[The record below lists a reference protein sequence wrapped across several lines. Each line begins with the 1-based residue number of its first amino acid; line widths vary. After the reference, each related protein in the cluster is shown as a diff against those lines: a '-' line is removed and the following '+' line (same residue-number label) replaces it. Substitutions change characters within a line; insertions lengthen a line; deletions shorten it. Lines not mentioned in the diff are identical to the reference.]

1 MFCTS
6 CIKNDFSPFLLKNAR
21 RYHLTHEKMCAIIHV
36 NMGNY
41 PEKNRKENTTMK
53 KFFAILLSAALL
65 VSMFVVFAPASEA
78 VKADITVTVANG
90 VVSQYQ
96 PITLTADLDDD
107 NASETVDAAAIG
119 DGSWY
124 AFQNWTNMDASGETP
139 GTTGTIDVALAEA
152 ADLAKVSL
160 HLGVANVEL
169 TKADGSKVPYATSET
184 TIKVTA
190 GTVSKEITVEVAE
203 NTSAWVDVDLTGAN
217 TDAIKIEFVIPEN
230 GNATYSALVNEI
242 DVYVAPAAA
251 SSSSVA
257 SSEVSS
263 DVSSEVSSDV
273 SSEVSSDV
281 SSEVSSDVSSEVS
294 SDVSSEES
302 SAPAESLADQL
313 AGLVGEDNAESM
325 FDMVINAPETYVP
338 GESITVEVTIANVQ
352 AIVKEGGAA
361 DGADMYLHLVEGQ
374 LFYNNEFL
382 TLTNTVEEGVLLALE
397 EVKGFEDWCK
407 VKADN
412 QIEVS
417 ALTEKTSASYSK
429 KDGELV
435 FKFTFDV
442 SADATGDL
450 GFYITS
456 ESVWGS
462 SNAAD
467 GNAYGTTKV
476 VGNGSYAIISEYV
489 EEESSSS
496 SSVVESSSSAVES
509 SSSVAEST
517 EAPTPVEPGDAS
529 VGFVVFAILA
539 VVAIAGSA
547 VVIKSRR

>member
-1 MFCTS
+1 
-6 CIKNDFSPFLLKNAR
+6 
-21 RYHLTHEKMCAIIHV
+21 
-36 NMGNY
+36 
-41 PEKNRKENTTMK
+41 MK

-65 VSMFVVFAPASEA
+65 VSMFVVFAPAAEA
-78 VKADITVTVANG
+78 TNVALDATVTVAQPGAKPYKAVLNDG
-90 VVSQYQ
+90 AAADVFDTGVPLDWFSFFTADTADANVDENNVGTVVLDLATATVVSQVKVHFYN
-96 PITLTADLDDD
+96 P
-107 NASETVDAAAIG
+107 NAEDGNLAAPLSATVYF
-119 DGSWY
+119 S
-124 AFQNWTNMDASGETP
+124 
-139 GTTGTIDVALAEA
+139 
-152 ADLAKVSL
+152 
-160 HLGVANVEL
+160 
-169 TKADGSKVPYATSET
+169 ADGSTYDEGTALPLSDAEGAYWATLDVSN
-184 TIKVTA
+184 VTA
-190 GTVSKEITVEVAE
+190 EAVKIEVACE
-203 NTSAWVDVDLTGAN
+203 QVDDPSYIYYTML
-217 TDAIKIEFVIPEN
+217 
-230 GNATYSALVNEI
+230 NEI
-242 DVYVAPAAA
+242 EVYGVDASEV
-251 SSSSVA
+251 SSSSVASSEVSSDASSEVSSDA

-273 SSEVSSDV
+273 SS
-281 SSEVSSDVSSEVS
+281 
-294 SDVSSEES
+294 DVSSEES
-302 SAPAESLADQL
+302 SAPAASLADQL
-313 AGLVGEDNAESM
+313 KELVGEDNADSK
-325 FDMVINAPETYVP
+325 FDMVINVPETYVP
-338 GESITVEVTIANVQ
+338 GESITVEVTLANVQ

-382 TLTNTVEEGVLLALE
+382 TLTNTIEENVLLALDE
-397 EVKGFEDWCK
+397 TKGFEDWCK
-407 VKADN
+407 VVADN

-442 SADATGDL
+442 SEDATGDL

-462 SNAAD
+462 SNAAE

-476 VGNGSYAIISEYV
+476 VGNGSYAIIGEYV
-489 EEESSSS
+489 EEESS
-496 SSVVESSSSAVES
+496 SSVVESSSSTVES